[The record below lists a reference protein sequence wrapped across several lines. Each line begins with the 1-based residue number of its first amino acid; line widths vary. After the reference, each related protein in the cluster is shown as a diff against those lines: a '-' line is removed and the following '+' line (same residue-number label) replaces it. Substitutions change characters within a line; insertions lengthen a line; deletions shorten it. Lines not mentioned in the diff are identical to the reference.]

1 MNIAPL
7 FVMLGAPDAEPP
19 EWIAASIARSP
30 VARPLTRLTEG
41 GGMIAIGDATAP
53 HVIFPDGNGFVWG
66 TIFDRMTSGRI
77 VEKVDARLSTDPIER
92 FVERQWGGY
101 LAIRKTGRAFEIF
114 RDPSGAIPCY
124 HARIDGVE
132 IFTTRPEF
140 LFDAGL
146 IHADIDWTIL
156 AQSLVYRSLRPAR
169 TPLRGVS
176 ELMPGTAAASEDGQL
191 RLRTAWTPWRFTA
204 PANEIRSAAE
214 ATEQV
219 WRATTSCVGAWARCF
234 ERPLLEISGGLDS
247 SIVAAVLAQV
257 GANPAC
263 ITFAA
268 APGDPDETP
277 YARAAADH
285 LGFQLEVLRADVSD
299 VDLARSNARDLPRPC
314 ARAFAQ
320 AHETKLRAIAAREG
334 SDAFFSGGGGDNV
347 FGYLRSV
354 LPVID
359 RWKRGD
365 PGLLRTMTDMA
376 TLAEVSL
383 WEIFTRSV
391 QRAFRWRAAR
401 RWLADEQLLARA
413 AIRDLPFPQGH
424 PWVDAPATTLPG
436 KLVHG
441 RAMIVIQNHLEGLD
455 RLHDAP
461 VISPLISQPI
471 FETCMAI
478 PTWLW
483 CERGMNRAVARRA
496 FADRLPPEVIERR
509 SKGAFDT
516 YCAQV
521 FLANRSAIRE
531 MLLGG
536 ALARQGLLD
545 TTTIE
550 AKLVPN
556 AASAAEML
564 RLLDLVDTEAWI
576 CAWESRPIPRPG
588 T

>member
-7 FVMLGAPDAEPP
+7 FVMLSDPNAGQPR
-19 EWIAASIARSP
+19 WIEVLIAGTSAAHRL
-30 VARPLTRLTEG
+30 VRLTAG
-41 GGMIAIGDATAP
+41 DGLIAIGDSDAP
-53 HVIFPDGNGFVWG
+53 HIILPERNGLIWG
-66 TIFDRMTSGRI
+66 TLFDRMTSGRI
-77 VEKVDARLSTDPIER
+77 VEASAARISTDPVDR

-101 LAIRKTGRAFEIF
+101 LAIRRTGRTVEVF

-124 HARIDGVE
+124 HAQVDGVD
-132 IFTTRPEF
+132 IFTTRPEL

-146 IHADIDWTIL
+146 IQPEIDWTIL

-169 TPLRGVS
+169 TPLRGIS
-176 ELMPGTAAASEDGQL
+176 ELMPGTAATLEDGFL
-191 RLRTAWTPWRFTA
+191 RLRTAWSPWRFTGA
-204 PANEIRSAAE
+204 ADEVRSPEE
-214 ATEQV
+214 ATERV
-219 WRATTSCVGAWARCF
+219 RRVTTSSVGAWARCF

-257 GANPAC
+257 GANAAC

-285 LGFQLEVLRADVSD
+285 LGFTLEVLRADVSD
-299 VDLARSNARDLPRPC
+299 VDLARSHARDLPRPC

-320 AHETKLRAIAAREG
+320 AHETKLRGVAAREG
-334 SDAFFSGGGGDNV
+334 IDAFFSGGGGDNV
-347 FGYLRSV
+347 FAYLRSV

-359 RWKRGD
+359 RWKRGE
-365 PGLLRTMTDMA
+365 PGLVGTMTDMA
-376 TLAEVSL
+376 ALAEVSL

-391 QRAFRWRAAR
+391 QRAFRLRAAR
-401 RWLADEQLLARA
+401 RWLVDERLLART

-441 RAMIVIQNHLEGLD
+441 RAVIVIQNHLEGLD

-461 VISPLISQPI
+461 IVSPLISQPI
-471 FETCMAI
+471 VETCMAI

-521 FLANRSAIRE
+521 FLANRGAIRE

-545 TTTIE
+545 TATIE
-550 AKLVPN
+550 AKLAPN

-564 RLLDLVDTEAWI
+564 RLLDLIDTEAWI
-576 CAWESRPIPRPG
+576 GAWESRPTPRRE